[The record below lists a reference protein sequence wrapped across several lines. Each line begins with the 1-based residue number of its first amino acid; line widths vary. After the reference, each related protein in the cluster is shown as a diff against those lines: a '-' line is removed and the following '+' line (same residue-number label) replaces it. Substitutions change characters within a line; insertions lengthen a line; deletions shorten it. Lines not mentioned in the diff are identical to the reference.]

1 MSCSWLV
8 VTAAILP
15 TCRLCPKAR
24 VLRVTC
30 SVAVATAAPMT
41 SLPHCVVSVLRWC
54 SWDGHKRTPSC
65 SGNRIRRHDSS
76 HSDCFTTPT
85 SSELKWLFQINYA
98 DIQRIACRDRG
109 AQRSLLDEVT
119 LLVIPVTHVP
129 EIGAEN
135 PNQKTG
141 TVNWHENKECLNCP
155 AFTSCF
161 YQHVNC
167 FVYGWMGGSP
177 KSCSLP
183 ETDTRKIRYQTAC
196 QALQKPIPFLWYQF
210 FFWRRFLVG

>member
-141 TVNWHENKECLNCP
+141 TVNWHAKLLEPGDGMRGVRHECVTKLWRPSFDSNCHP
-155 AFTSCF
+155 
-161 YQHVNC
+161 
-167 FVYGWMGGSP
+167 GPG
-177 KSCSLP
+177 
-183 ETDTRKIRYQTAC
+183 
-196 QALQKPIPFLWYQF
+196 KP
-210 FFWRRFLVG
+210 RRLRNLAQM